1 MPFDAGEGLRREMTT
16 SAAPAS
22 SLGDTT
28 LPTLPAFIAERLA
41 EPRPVALGERQA
53 GTLRELSSGEV
64 HRRAAAVAHALRARG
79 VERGD
84 RVAILANNRVD
95 WLIADFGI
103 LYAGGVVVPMF
114 ATTADD
120 QIAFILADSAAKL
133 VFVDGAATA
142 ARLRAAIP
150 NAPPLV
156 AFDDEGPGGFEAF
169 VQSGE
174 TLAGDDALLGSYREG
189 IGLNDLAVLIYT
201 SGTTGQPKGVM
212 LSHRNLVADVRSAF
226 DPHESGQREAQVA
239 LSVLPFAHIYEHT
252 NALGYLYNRLLH
264 YVTTPDRLLEDLKA
278 IRPNYIAFVPRIF
291 ERLIAGII
299 GGARKGGG
307 LKAKLVPWALRV
319 GTDYERAVRDGKPAP
334 LLHLRNALARRLV
347 LRKIRPTLGLD
358 RLVYF
363 VSGSAPLHRDTA
375 LTLAAMGLT
384 VLEGYGLTETS
395 PVVTVNTPAG
405 NEIGTVG
412 PPVTGVEVKIADDG
426 EVLVKGPNV
435 MLGYYHVPAEEQ
447 PFTADGWFCTGD
459 IGMLD
464 ARGHL
469 VITDRKKELFKSS
482 GGKWISP
489 ARIETAIKRSIYV
502 GQVMAFGNNMPHPA
516 VLVAPNW
523 DLVRGKLEIA
533 AETPTAQMAADER
546 VRALMIRE
554 VMAQTADL
562 AKYEQVMRV
571 AVLPRDLTVEDD
583 ELSPTLKVKR
593 RVVEQR
599 YAELIA
605 AAYAEDLRAR
615 PREAPAEEPA

>member
-1 MPFDAGEGLRREMTT
+1 MTT
-16 SAAPAS
+16 SAAPTSA
-22 SLGDTT
+22 LGDTT

-41 EPRPVALGERQA
+41 EPRPIALGERRA
-53 GTLRELSSGEV
+53 GTLHELSSGEV
-64 HRRAAAVAHALRARG
+64 HRRAAAVAQALRARG
-79 VERGD
+79 IGRGD
-84 RVAILANNRVD
+84 RVAIVANNRVD

-120 QIAFILADSAAKL
+120 QVAFILADSAAKL
-133 VFVDGAATA
+133 VFVDDAAVA
-142 ARLRAAIP
+142 ARLRAAVP
-150 NAPPLV
+150 NAPPFV
-156 AFDDEGPGGFEAF
+156 AFADDGPDGFEAF
-169 VQSGE
+169 VRSALPLSSSKGQ
-174 TLAGDDALLGSYREG
+174 DDEESAALLASYQAG
-189 IGLNDLAVLIYT
+189 IGLDDLAVLIYT

-226 DPHESGQREAQVA
+226 DPHESGQHEAQVA
-239 LSVLPFAHIYEHT
+239 LSVLPFAHVYEHT
-252 NALGYLYNRLLH
+252 NTLGYLYNGLLH
-264 YVTTPDRLLEDLKA
+264 YVTTPEQLLEDLKA
-278 IRPNYIAFVPRIF
+278 IRPNYVAFVPRIF
-291 ERLIAGII
+291 ERLIAAII
-299 GGARKGGG
+299 GNARKAGG
-307 LKAKLVPWALRV
+307 LKAKLVPWALDV
-319 GTDYERAVRDGKPAP
+319 GTAYERAVRDGGVTP
-334 LLHLRNALARRLV
+334 LLRLRNALARRLV
-347 LRKIRPTLGLD
+347 LSKIRAMLGLD

-375 LTLAAMGLT
+375 LTLAAMGMT

-395 PVVTVNTPAG
+395 PVVTVNTPTD

-426 EVLVKGPNV
+426 EILVKGPNV
-435 MLGYYHVPAEEQ
+435 MLGYYHVAAEEQ

-516 VLVAPNW
+516 ALVAPNW
-523 DLVRGKLEIA
+523 DLVRGKLEIPA
-533 AETPTAQMAADER
+533 DMPTAQIAADER

-554 VMAQTADL
+554 VVVHTADL
-562 AKYEQVMRV
+562 AKYEQVQRV
-571 AVLPRDLTVEDD
+571 AVLPRDLTIEDG

-599 YAELIA
+599 YAPLIA
-605 AAYAEDLRAR
+605 AAYAEDLHA
-615 PREAPAEEPA
+615 REATTPA

>member
-1 MPFDAGEGLRREMTT
+1 MTT

-41 EPRPVALGERQA
+41 EPRPVALAERQA
-53 GTLRELSSGEV
+53 GTMRELSSGEV
-64 HRRAAAVAHALRARG
+64 HRRAAAVAQALRASG
-79 VERGD
+79 VARGD

-120 QIAFILADSAAKL
+120 QVAFILADSAAKL
-133 VFVDGAATA
+133 VFVDDAAMA
-142 ARLRAAIP
+142 ARLRTAVP
-150 NAPPLV
+150 NAPPVV
-156 AFDDEGPGGFEAF
+156 AFAGDGPDGFEAF
-169 VQSGE
+169 VRSVLLLSSSKDQDDGE
-174 TLAGDDALLGSYREG
+174 TAALLASYQAG
-189 IGLNDLAVLIYT
+189 IGLDDLAVLIYT
-201 SGTTGQPKGVM
+201 SGTTGRPKGVM
-212 LSHRNLVADVRSAF
+212 LSHRNLVADVTSAF
-226 DPHESGQREAQVA
+226 DPRDSALAGGEIG

-252 NALGYLYNRLLH
+252 NALGYLYNGLLH
-264 YVTTPDRLLEDLKA
+264 YVTTPDHLLNDLKE

-307 LKAKLVPWALRV
+307 LKAKLVPWALAV
-319 GTDYERAVRDGKPAP
+319 GTAYERAVRDGKPAP
-334 LLHLRNALARRLV
+334 LLRLRNALARRLV
-347 LRKIRPTLGLD
+347 LGKIRPALGLD

-395 PVVTVNTPAG
+395 PVVTVNTPAD

-412 PPVTGVEVKIADDG
+412 PPVTGVEVKIAGDG

-435 MLGYYHVPAEEQ
+435 MLGYYHVPADEQ

-502 GQVMAFGNNMPHPA
+502 GQVMAFGEGMPHPA

-523 DLVRGKLEIA
+523 DLVRGKLEIP
-533 AETPTAQMAADER
+533 AETPTAQMASDER

-554 VMAQTADL
+554 VMAHTADL

-571 AVLPRDLTVEDD
+571 AVLPRDLTVEDG

-593 RVVEQR
+593 RVVDAR
-599 YAELIA
+599 YAALIA

-615 PREAPAEEPA
+615 VAI